1 MNSKKKLLSQFKL
14 YAVTDLKGDGAG
26 LLDKVEAAY
35 RGGVDIVQLRA
46 KATSDGALLNLAK
59 KIQVLAAKANKLFFM
74 NDRVDMALI
83 SQADGVHLGQDDM
96 PIADARLLARR
107 AGAELLVGKSTH
119 SVEQAKAAFEEGA
132 DYIGVGPIF
141 STPTKPGRAAVGLEL
156 IRQVTQARLPIPF
169 VAIGGIDLTNIQHV
183 FDAGAQRV
191 ACVRAI
197 FDQEDVY
204 HAAEQLSQQWNPIS
218 HEIK

>member
-1 MNSKKKLLSQFKL
+1 MNSKKKLLSLFKL

-35 RGGVDIVQLRA
+35 RGGVDVVQLRA
-46 KATSDGALLNLAK
+46 KAVSDGVLLNLAK
-59 KIQVLAAKANKLFFM
+59 KIQAIAAKADKLFFI
-74 NDRVDMALI
+74 NDRVDIALI
-83 SQADGVHLGQDDM
+83 SLADGVHLGQDDL
-96 PIADARLLARR
+96 PIADARMLARR

-119 SVEQAKAAFEEGA
+119 SLNQAKAAFEEGA

-141 STPTKPGRAAVGLEL
+141 STPTKPGRTAVGLDL
-156 IRQVTQARLPIPF
+156 IRQVSQAKLPIPF
-169 VAIGGIDLTNIQHV
+169 VAIGGIDLTNIHHV

-204 HAAEQLSQQWNPIS
+204 HATRQLSQQWDIIG
-218 HEIK
+218 HAVK

>member
-1 MNSKKKLLSQFKL
+1 MNSKKKLLNQFKL

-26 LLDKVEAAY
+26 LLEKVEAAY

-46 KATSDGALLNLAK
+46 KAVSDGTLLALAK
-59 KIQVLAAKANKLFFM
+59 KIKAIAAKAGKLFFI
-74 NDRVDMALI
+74 NDRTDIALI
-83 SQADGVHLGQDDM
+83 SLADGVHLGQEDM

-119 SVEQAKAAFEEGA
+119 SLDQAKAAFNEGA
-132 DYIGVGPIF
+132 DYIGVGPVF
-141 STPTKPGRAAVGLEL
+141 TTPTKPGRAAVGLEL
-156 IRQVTQARLPIPF
+156 VRQVTQAKLPMPF
-169 VAIGGIDLTNIQHV
+169 VAIGGIDLTNIQQV
-183 FDAGAQRV
+183 LDAGAQRV

-204 HAAEQLSQQWNPIS
+204 HAAEQLSQQWSTVS
-218 HEIK
+218 HVIK

>member
-1 MNSKKKLLSQFKL
+1 MNSKKKSLSQFKL

-26 LLDKVEAAY
+26 LLEKVEAAY

-59 KIQVLAAKANKLFFM
+59 KIQAMAAKAGKLFFI
-74 NDRVDMALI
+74 NDRVDITLL

-107 AGAELLVGKSTH
+107 AGAEILVGKSTH
-119 SVEQAKAAFEEGA
+119 SIDQARAAFEEGV

-141 STPTKPGRAAVGLEL
+141 TTPTKPGRAAVGLEL
-156 IRQVTQARLPIPF
+156 IRQVTQAKLPIPF
-169 VAIGGIDLTNIQHV
+169 VAIGGIDLINIQQV
-183 FDAGAQRV
+183 FDAGATRV

-204 HAAEQLSQQWNPIS
+204 HAAQQLSQQWSPIS
-218 HEIK
+218 HEVK